1 MRVVL
6 YTTDFEPITVLELP
20 MWLLDQLER
29 QGVVR
34 VAVPPRPDEIL
45 KQLREQIENNGPI
58 QPQMDIVEIFCERLR
73 WKDDSIKTILITPN
87 EELAL
92 ALRPDWL
99 PGQQQAVNWYK
110 QTIHGLVDQLQK
122 QFKKP

>member
-6 YTTDFEPITVLELP
+6 YTTDFEPITVLDLP

-34 VAVPPRPDEIL
+34 VAVPPRPEEML
-45 KQLREQIENNGPI
+45 KQIEENVGIFEPK
-58 QPQMDIVEIFCERLR
+58 MDIVDIFCERLK
-73 WKDDSIKTILITPN
+73 WKDGSVKTILITPN

-99 PGQQQAVNWYK
+99 PGQQQAVNWYRN
-110 QTIHGLVDQLQK
+110 TIHALVDQLQK
-122 QFKKP
+122 QFRKP

>member
-1 MRVVL
+1 
-6 YTTDFEPITVLELP
+6 

-34 VAVPPRPDEIL
+34 VAVPPRPEEML
-45 KQLREQIENNGPI
+45 KQIEENVGIFEPK
-58 QPQMDIVEIFCERLR
+58 MDIVDIFCERLK
-73 WKDDSIKTILITPN
+73 WKDGSVKTILITPN

-99 PGQQQAVNWYK
+99 PGQQQAVNWYRN
-110 QTIHGLVDQLQK
+110 TIHALVDQLQK
-122 QFKKP
+122 QFRKP